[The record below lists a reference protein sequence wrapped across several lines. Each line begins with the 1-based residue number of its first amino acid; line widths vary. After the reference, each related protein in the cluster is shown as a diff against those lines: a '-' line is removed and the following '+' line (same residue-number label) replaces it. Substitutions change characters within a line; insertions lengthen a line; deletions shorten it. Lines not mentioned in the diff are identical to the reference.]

1 MRPRIRDQVGPR
13 SSMPRPGP
21 GCLSKYGEWLVE
33 HGFAQDPTKPGAPWI
48 TKDDWVPLAVR
59 WTHPRFFLQ
68 HVAFFP
74 S

>member
-1 MRPRIRDQVGPR
+1 MRLDERIDYPDGESVTLLEI
-13 SSMPRPGP
+13 RPGFLTAEARSRSVHRNLE
-21 GCLSKYGEWLVE
+21 GRLVTIE
-33 HGFAQDPTKPGAPWI
+33 A
-48 TKDDWVPLAVR
+48 WVPLAVR